1 MKEKLAKLFEGKGLT
16 VKQRILVW
24 GAITLVG
31 VMIIF
36 ATYYLPESFS
46 VEEGDIS
53 PATIEARQTV
63 TYEDKA
69 KTEANRKAAEDRVG
83 DIYVFDTSRLD
94 SQVSQIEQIF
104 KVWDDMLLL
113 PEEDRLSAAQV
124 YISQL
129 QLKEGTA
136 SAILSMDSITLQA
149 LKSEAVNI
157 MSEQWLKG
165 VREDEVETARKNILD
180 EVYLRVNDEE
190 QVAFTQAI
198 FRFINLE
205 PNYIFDEDSTSRAKQ
220 EAANKEQP
228 VLATIYRNQK
238 VIGKGEIVTAEH
250 IEMLK
255 ALGYQESMEPYIMVA
270 GTGLFTLGMFAALYM
285 YLKQYR
291 RNKFETTNELPLFA
305 LLFLVILVLARL
317 VVAINISPEAGA
329 AEQVACLIPASAG
342 AILTA
347 ILLDKAMGLFYAVGI
362 SFYIGILSGGML
374 PYAVVSFCGCL
385 MGIYSVSRFSQR
397 TDWVKAGLM
406 ISCVNAWTIFAF
418 GMINNSSW
426 TAIFYGLGLGM
437 INGFISP
444 ILAYGSLPLLE
455 STFKV
460 TTSISL
466 MELANPRQPL
476 LKELLLKAPGT
487 YHHSILVGNLAEAA
501 ADAVGADPVLVR
513 VGAYYHDIGK
523 TKRPYF
529 FTENQLGEAN
539 PHDKLTPALSA
550 LILSSHVKDGVEL
563 ARKNKL
569 PEKVIDFIAQHHGTG
584 LMAFFYHKAVEEA
597 GSPDKVKES
606 DFRYPGPLP
615 QSKETAIVMLAD
627 SVEAAIRS
635 MKVTGEKMEAA
646 VRKIINDKLT
656 DGQLE
661 DSHLSL
667 SDLKV
672 IGQSFIQVLNGIYH
686 SRVEYPENVLAA
698 MKKGKPKNE
707 AIDTKPAEEAPA
719 EGTETGN
726 VPGGPAEPSGDG
738 TAR

>member
-1 MKEKLAKLFEGKGLT
+1 MKEKLAKFFEGKGMSAR
-16 VKQRILVW
+16 QRLLLW
-24 GAITLVG
+24 GAITLLG
-31 VMIIF
+31 VMVIF

-69 KTEANRKAAEDRVG
+69 KTEANRKAAQDRVG

-94 SQVSQIEQIF
+94 SQISQIEQIF
-104 KVWDDMLLL
+104 QVWSDLLL
-113 PEEDRLSAAQV
+113 LNQEERMDGAKV
-124 YISQL
+124 YIAQL
-129 QLKEGTA
+129 QISDETA
-136 SAILSMDSITLQA
+136 QAILSMDSITLQA

-157 MSEQWLKG
+157 ISEQWLKG

-180 EVYLRVNDEE
+180 EAYLRINDSA
-190 QVAFTQAI
+190 QVDFVQAI

-205 PNYIFDEDSTSRAKQ
+205 PNYLFDEESTARAKE
-220 EAANKEQP
+220 EAAEKEPP
-228 VLATIYRNQK
+228 VLATVYRNQK

-270 GTGLFTLGMFAALYM
+270 GTGLFTLGMYAVLAM

-291 RNKFETTNELPLFA
+291 RGKFETAHELPLFC
-305 LLFLVILVLARL
+305 LLFLVTLALARL
-317 VVAINISPEAGA
+317 VVAISISPEPAL
-329 AEQVACLIPASAG
+329 AEQIGYLIPVSAG
-342 AILTA
+342 TILTA
-347 ILLDKAMGLFYAVGI
+347 ILLDRYMGIFFAVCT
-362 SFYIGILSGGML
+362 SFYVGILSGNL
-374 PYAVVSFCGCL
+374 LSVSIVAFCGAL
-385 MGIYSVSRFSQR
+385 TGIYSVRRFSQR

-406 ISCVNAWTIFAF
+406 ISAVNAWTVFA
-418 GMINNSSW
+418 MSVINNNSW
-426 TAIFYGLGLGM
+426 TAMLYGVGM
-437 INGFISP
+437 SVLNGFVSP

-455 STFKV
+455 SAFHV

-501 ADAVGADPVLVR
+501 ADAVGADPILVR

-523 TKRPYF
+523 LKRPYF

-550 LILSSHVKDGVEL
+550 LIISSHVKDGIEM

-569 PEKVIDFIAQHHGTG
+569 PEKVIDFIAQHHGTSR
-584 LMAFFYHKAVEEA
+584 MAFFYHKAVEEA

-627 SVEAAIRS
+627 AVEAAIKS
-635 MKVTGEKMEAA
+635 MKVTGDKMEAA
-646 VRKIINDKLT
+646 VRKIINDKLA

-686 SRVEYPENVLAA
+686 TRIEYPENVLAA
-698 MKKGKPKNE
+698 LEKGQDKNE
-707 AIDTKPAEEAPA
+707 AVGAKPAEEASA
-719 EGTETGN
+719 EGTEKGAEA
-726 VPGGPAEPSGDG
+726 GGTSLPSGDRP
-738 TAR
+738 A